1 MLRERDCQ
9 QYAPRHNQQMRGG
22 ELIRCLR
29 GGVNFGVQYRTVPVP
44 YGTVPYR
51 TRVLHCCAF
60 AYGTR
65 IVPYRTVPYGAV
77 RYLYDTGTGPYGTG
91 KDYSSKQQTPRVQ
104 VSKSSRQAYAVPKT
118 GTVPVRDRTIV

>member
-29 GGVNFGVQYRTVPVP
+29 GGVNFGVLYRTVPVP

-65 IVPYRTVPYGAV
+65 IVPYRTVRCSTV
-77 RYLYDTGTGPYGTG
+77 RYRYRTVPVPYG

-118 GTVPVRDRTIV
+118 GTERCRTVR